1 MTLMYSL
8 LILNNGMTAM
18 VTGMVTS
25 NSLAVPMVVSMY
37 MVTQFG
43 TGSHVT
49 TLTEMGGQI
58 LTLIGLLAE
67 KGPELV
73 MLSLTI
79 QPSGVM
85 LMEMDLG
92 IMQAELTAMHA
103 LDLMEIHQLTAPVVK
118 TRMEMDIPMP
128 ETHSLEMLL
137 NG

>member
-1 MTLMYSL
+1 MMNS
-8 LILNNGMTAM
+8 GMTVM
-18 VTGMVTS
+18 EIGLVTS
-25 NSLAVPMVVSMY
+25 NLPAVQMAAPWY
-37 MVTQFG
+37 MVILIG

-118 TRMEMDIPMP
+118 TRMGMDIPMLV
-128 ETHSLEMLL
+128 TRSLMMLL